1 MAQETGGHSVTI
13 GRQGRLVIPATV
25 RGELGLHEGDR
36 LTLRVERGRLVLA
49 PDRAKVEPLRG
60 MFRDLAPAGGVVD
73 ELIAERREEARRE
86 DAD

>member
-1 MAQETGGHSVTI
+1 MSSVPLGRSSRARCGAVEPEPNAGGRRRDEV
-13 GRQGRLVIPATV
+13 L
-25 RGELGLHEGDR
+25 D
-36 LTLRVERGRLVLA
+36 RGRLVLA
-49 PDRAKVEPLRG
+49 PDRAKVERLRG